1 MQNGGD
7 GGAAAGAGGEGVGE
21 RDRREASVLVVVG
34 FAFMA
39 KKMDSMAEVSL
50 VTRDT
55 RGWRRFIFALLC
67 HSSSASITCCMHP
80 KRLVHGGWMPSTP
93 LQGGTSTK
101 VPTRVGAP
109 TLKNSLPNPPEF
121 VVRQRDSHVHVE
133 ERETTYRNAFQE
145 RSVHVQQAA
154 VKTPETDGLLFCV
167 SGKTGFRKG
176 VGSRIGLLGHASP
189 ASI

>member
-7 GGAAAGAGGEGVGE
+7 RGAPAGAGGEGVGE

-67 HSSSASITCCMHP
+67 HSSSASITYRTPSVLFTEGGCLLHLCKAVLAQKYP
-80 KRLVHGGWMPSTP
+80 LVLG
-93 LQGGTSTK
+93 LQ
-101 VPTRVGAP
+101 
-109 TLKNSLPNPPEF
+109 N
-121 VVRQRDSHVHVE
+121 
-133 ERETTYRNAFQE
+133 
-145 RSVHVQQAA
+145 
-154 VKTPETDGLLFCV
+154 
-167 SGKTGFRKG
+167 
-176 VGSRIGLLGHASP
+176 
-189 ASI
+189 